1 MNERYYVI
9 DQFAEA
15 DSSLTSIIEAMPIKR
30 KAIDVYRQKN
40 SMQRA
45 KDTYTDLEGLKKKLL
60 AIVKNLRLLFSEAEI
75 TEGAEFANKLYVS
88 VKGFNLMTPDYTKL
102 MSAISALK
110 EFIPQTEKA
119 NAKVIGN
126 LMNNVKM
133 GYYPTDLAHV
143 RLIKAA
149 LTFPDICVNL
159 FDPCCGE
166 GFALEMLGMDEDCI
180 TFGTEID
187 ESRGKESEKRLDRVG
202 FGSYFH
208 SSIRHESF
216 HAIFLNPPYLSVIGE
231 NGVKAR
237 SEKRFLVESIHHL
250 MNKGVLMYIIPYY
263 RLTFDIC
270 RVICDNFENVSVYR
284 FLDKEFAKYK
294 QVLVMGIKKD
304 KEDGGEQA
312 EIFSQYAML
321 PEKIP
326 GIDTLKPGSYA
337 LPETAKQVDLFKG
350 AKFNLGELQRQLAK
364 SKSINILFEKSRIDA
379 IEKRPLLPLN
389 IGQVGLIGGSG
400 LINGYVDCEN
410 PHVIKGRVIKE
421 VVTRE
426 NDEMGTVTETRINRM
441 LFNVLTPDGLKRL
454 A

>member
-1 MNERYYVI
+1 MSEKYYVME
-9 DQFAEA
+9 QFAEA
-15 DSSLTSIIEAMPIKR
+15 DSSLKSIIEAMPIKR
-30 KAIDVYRQKN
+30 KAVDVYRQKN

-45 KDTYTDLEGLKKKLL
+45 KDTYADLERLKKKLL

-75 TEGAEFANKLYVS
+75 TEGSDFANKLYVS

-102 MSAISALK
+102 MGAISALK
-110 EFIPQTEKA
+110 EYIPQTEKT
-119 NAKVIGN
+119 NARVIGN

-133 GYYPTDLAHV
+133 GYYPTDLEHV

-149 LTFPDICVNL
+149 LVFPDTSVNL

-166 GFALEMLGMDEDCI
+166 GFALEMLGMDTNCI

-187 ESRGKESEKRLDRVG
+187 ELRGKESETRLDRVG

-284 FLDKEFAKYK
+284 FMDKEFAKYK
-294 QVLVMGIKKD
+294 QILVMGIKKD
-304 KEDGGEQA
+304 KEDGSKQA
-312 EIFSQYAML
+312 EILSQYAML
-321 PEKIP
+321 PDKIP
-326 GIDTLKPGSYA
+326 SIDMLKPESYE
-337 LPETAKQVDLFKG
+337 LPKVEKNVDLFKG

-410 PHVIKGRVIKE
+410 PHVIKGRIIKE
-421 VVTRE
+421 VATRE

-441 LFNVLTPDGLKRL
+441 LFNILTPDGLKRL

>member
-1 MNERYYVI
+1 MEEKYYVL
-9 DQFAEA
+9 DKFAEI
-15 DSSLTSIIEAMPIKR
+15 DSSLKSVIEAMPIKR
-30 KAIDVYRQKN
+30 KAIDIYRQKN
-40 SMQRA
+40 NMQRA
-45 KDTYTDLEGLKKKLL
+45 KDTYADLEGLKKKLL
-60 AIVKNLRLLFSEAEI
+60 DIVKNLRLLFSEADI
-75 TEGAEFANKLYVS
+75 TEGAEFSNKLFAA

-102 MSAISALK
+102 MAAISALK
-110 EFIPQTEKA
+110 NYIPQTEKA
-119 NAKVIGN
+119 NARVIGN

-143 RLIKAA
+143 RKIKSA
-149 LTFPDICVNL
+149 LKFPDTSVNL

-166 GFALEMLGMDEDCI
+166 GFALEMLGMDMDCI

-187 ESRGKESEKRLDRVG
+187 ELRGKESEKRLDRVG

-208 SSIRHESF
+208 SSIRHDSF
-216 HAIFLNPPYLSVIGE
+216 HGIFLNPPYLNVIGT
-231 NGVKAR
+231 NGIKAR

-250 MNKGVLMYIIPYY
+250 MPKGVLMYIIPYY

-270 RVICDNFENVSVYR
+270 RVICDNFEKVSVYR
-284 FLDKEFAKYK
+284 FLDNEFSKYK
-294 QVLVMGIKKD
+294 QILVMGIKKSKD
-304 KEDGGEQA
+304 DGSEQA
-312 EIFSQYAML
+312 EILSQYAML
-321 PEKIP
+321 PERIP
-326 GIDTLKPGSYA
+326 SIDTLQPESYELPGV
-337 LPETAKQVDLFKG
+337 EKNVDLFKG

-364 SKSINILFEKSRIDA
+364 SKSINILFEKSRIDSM
-379 IEKRPLLPLN
+379 EKRPLLPLN

-426 NDEMGTVTETRINRM
+426 NGEMGTVTETRINRM
-441 LFNVLTPDGLKRL
+441 LFNVLTTDGLKRL

>member
-1 MNERYYVI
+1 MEKSHYVLERFMGI
-9 DQFAEA
+9 AA
-15 DSSLTSIIEAMPIKR
+15 SLESIIEAMPIKR
-30 KAIDVYRQKN
+30 SAIDIYRQKN

-45 KDTYTDLEGLKKKLL
+45 KDTYEDLESLKVKLL
-60 AIVKNLRLLFSEAEI
+60 EIIKELRLLFSEAEMPS
-75 TEGAEFANKLYVS
+75 GAEFSNSLYGA
-88 VKGFNLMTPDYTKL
+88 VKGFNIMTPDYSKL
-102 MSAISALK
+102 NSALSQL
-110 EFIPQTEKA
+110 FSYIPKTEKA
-119 NAKVIGN
+119 TSELIGH

-133 GYYPTDLAHV
+133 GYYPTDLEHV
-143 RLIKAA
+143 KRIKEA
-149 LTFPDICVNL
+149 LTFPALSVNL

-166 GFALEMLGMDEDCI
+166 GFALEMLGADEVCI

-208 SSIRHESF
+208 STIRNEVF
-216 HAIFLNPPYLSVIGE
+216 HAIFLNPPYLSVIGK

-250 MNKGVLMYIIPYY
+250 MDKGVLIYIIPYY

-284 FLDKEFAKYK
+284 FPDKEFAKYK
-294 QVLVMGIKKD
+294 QIVVMGIKK
-304 KEDGGEQA
+304 KREDSGEQA
-312 EIFSQYAML
+312 EILSQYAMM

-326 GIDTLKPGSYA
+326 GIVTLAPKSYP
-337 LPETAKQVDLFKG
+337 LPDVEKKVDLFKG
-350 AKFNLGELQRQLAK
+350 ANFNLGELQRQLAK

-379 IEKRPLLPLN
+379 MEKRPLLPLN

-400 LINGYVDCEN
+400 LINGYVDCEK

-421 VVTRE
+421 VVKRE
-426 NDEMGTVTETRINRM
+426 DILAGTVTETRVNRM
-441 LFNVLTPDGLKRL
+441 LFNILTPNGVKRL

>member
-1 MNERYYVI
+1 MSETYYVM
-9 DQFAEA
+9 DRFAEA
-15 DSSLTSIIEAMPIKR
+15 DSSLKSIIEAMPIKR

-45 KDTYTDLEGLKKKLL
+45 KDTYADLEGLKKKLL
-60 AIVKNLRLLFSEAEI
+60 EIVKNLRLLFSEAEI
-75 TEGAEFANKLYVS
+75 TEGADFANKLYVS
-88 VKGFNLMTPDYTKL
+88 VKGFHLMTPDYTKL
-102 MSAISALK
+102 MGAISALK
-110 EFIPQTEKA
+110 EYIPQTEKA

-133 GYYPTDLAHV
+133 GYYPTDLEHV

-149 LTFPDICVNL
+149 LTFPDMCVNL

-166 GFALEMLGMDEDCI
+166 GFALEMLGKDEDCI

-187 ESRGKESEKRLDRVG
+187 ESRGKESETRLDRVG

-250 MNKGVLMYIIPYY
+250 MDKGILMYIIPYY

-284 FLDKEFAKYK
+284 FMDKEFAKYK

-304 KEDGGEQA
+304 KADGSEQA
-312 EIFSQYAML
+312 EILSQYAML

-326 GIDTLKPGSYA
+326 SIDTLKPGSYA
-337 LPETAKQVDLFKG
+337 LPEVAKQVDLFKG